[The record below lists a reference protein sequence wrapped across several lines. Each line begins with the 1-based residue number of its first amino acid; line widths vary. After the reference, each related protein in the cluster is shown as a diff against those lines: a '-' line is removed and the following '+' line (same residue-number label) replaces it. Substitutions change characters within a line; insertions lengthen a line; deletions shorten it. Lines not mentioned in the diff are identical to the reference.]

1 MTELDEMARQLAVP
15 PCPDWCRRI
24 EDDPNDSEHRYVY
37 DGCGPE
43 DDGSG
48 ITTRHSVSTSLSV
61 RSSVSRMVWSRSC
74 PPTIDIDE
82 VELTEPRQQRGM
94 CHMAIAGYPIGPE
107 RVETRT

>member
-1 MTELDEMARQLAVP
+1 
-15 PCPDWCRRI
+15 
-24 EDDPNDSEHRYVY
+24 
-37 DGCGPE
+37 
-43 DDGSG
+43 
-48 ITTRHSVSTSLSV
+48 
-61 RSSVSRMVWSRSC
+61 MVWSRSC